1 MKNENEHIC
10 RICLEPGQTTNPL
23 ITPCHCSGT
32 VKYIHLL
39 CLKTWLSK
47 QIKAVVN
54 DFSVT
59 INWKPLFCE
68 MCKAH
73 YKYRIYLDNKKFY
86 TVDIPKPEKPYI
98 VLEIMKKKSKDDC
111 KIFKFIT
118 FKQKQTINIGRKKDV
133 DVRISD
139 DISVSRIHATLKYR
153 EDTK

>member
-1 MKNENEHIC
+1 
-10 RICLEPGQTTNPL
+10 
-23 ITPCHCSGT
+23 
-32 VKYIHLL
+32 
-39 CLKTWLSK
+39 
-47 QIKAVVN
+47 
-54 DFSVT
+54 
-59 INWKPLFCE
+59 LFCE

>member
-1 MKNENEHIC
+1 M
-10 RICLEPGQTTNPL
+10 TNPL

-73 YKYRIYLDNKKFY
+73 YKYRIYLDNRKFY

>member
-1 MKNENEHIC
+1 M
-10 RICLEPGQTTNPL
+10 TNPL